1 MTRQSVLTR
10 LFCDHR
16 PLRDRLAA
24 RTVSRIRLAEIGTP
38 DALFLSIFSFRVLLV
53 FSGGRTGRLLSFLFR
68 RPHRPPLVLRI
79 GRQTVGTATRHELDI
94 PDRPTQSRK
103 PLLSAA
109 AQAAFFLL
117 PLNPETTSFPF
128 PTIHTFQSIGNFRF
142 FVRGRTGRL
151 FSSGFVDK
159 PSAPQ
164 PVTTLLSRTVL
175 RNPGS
180 RFFQRPRR
188 PRSSSCRSTRT
199 TSLPFPTIHTIQ
211 SIGNFP
217 FFVRGPIG
225 RHSR

>member
-1 MTRQSVLTR
+1 MLTR

-142 FVRGRTGRL
+142 FVRGRTGRVL
-151 FSSGFVDK
+151 PLGV
-159 PSAPQ
+159 Q
-164 PVTTLLSRTVL
+164 PGPR
-175 RNPGS
+175 GS
-180 RFFQRPRR
+180 RSLRSTLSDP
-188 PRSSSCRSTRT
+188 PETSRSSSAAA
-199 TSLPFPTIHTIQ
+199 
-211 SIGNFP
+211 
-217 FFVRGPIG
+217 
-225 RHSR
+225 